1 MHNQALMQ
9 LLGRFP
15 GVVQVKK
22 LWFSFQHSK
31 NFLLLIQ
38 TIMGERFE
46 IITSSVTSPLQGKR
60 ILDLELVG
68 FFLPNEAMSKIIL
81 MSTNNLELK
90 EQDHKN

>member
-9 LLGRFP
+9 LLGRFL
-15 GVVQVKK
+15 GVVQLKK

-46 IITSSVTSPLQGKR
+46 ISTSSVTSPLQGKR
-60 ILDLELVG
+60 ILDLELIG